1 MEELKTVIRLCE
13 EISKSNNRVFESCR
27 EEKISMDYEYGA
39 LYQAF
44 WQAGLRTD
52 DVIDLL
58 KAIDYKLT
66 NKQPALE
73 NVTQQKC
80 DKSQGI

>member
-1 MEELKTVIRLCE
+1 MEELKTIIRLFE
-13 EISKSNNRVFESCR
+13 EIKKSNNRVFESCR
-27 EEKISMDYEYGA
+27 EEKIAMDYEYGK

-44 WQAGLRTD
+44 WQSGLRMD

-73 NVTQQKC
+73 NIIQQRCEKA
-80 DKSQGI
+80 